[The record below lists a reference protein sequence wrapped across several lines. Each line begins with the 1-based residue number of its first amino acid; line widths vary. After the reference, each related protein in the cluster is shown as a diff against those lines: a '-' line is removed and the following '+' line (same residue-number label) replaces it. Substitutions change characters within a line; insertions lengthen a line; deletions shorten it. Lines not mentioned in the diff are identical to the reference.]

1 MFIRDT
7 IPIKNK
13 HLSLKNIDN
22 PIVKTKV
29 WLKKMFEG
37 ITGII
42 FESLMIFCLA
52 FIIDITFGEVPDR
65 FHPTLW
71 MGRIAGRLKPKLRT
85 GTSKTEK
92 INGVFLCVGLVAL
105 FVIPT
110 YFGLFWIRDVFGWL
124 VYVAVS
130 AFVLQTTFAIKC
142 MKQYTLPVAEAV
154 EKNDFE
160 TAKKYLPFIVRRNPK
175 GLTSRHIISAA
186 VETIAEGTTDGIT
199 SPFFYFA
206 FFGVPGAVGF
216 RVINTLD
223 SMVGYK
229 DEEHIN
235 IGWFSASMDTLVN
248 YIPTRFTAFLM
259 VLSAFILRLDWK
271 QSYKILCRDKNITA
285 SPNAGWT
292 ISAMAGALNVQLEKP
307 GHYIIG
313 DKNNL
318 SPQHISKALQMMN
331 MSALLFAMLITFP
344 LLISIWIIV

>member
-1 MFIRDT
+1 
-7 IPIKNK
+7 
-13 HLSLKNIDN
+13 
-22 PIVKTKV
+22 
-29 WLKKMFEG
+29 MFEG
-37 ITGII
+37 SVS
-42 FESLMIFCLA
+42 FLFDSLLIFCLA
-52 FIIDITFGEVPDR
+52 FLIDVIFGEVPDR

-71 MGRIAGRLKPKLRT
+71 MGQIAGRLKPKLR
-85 GTSKTEK
+85 SNNPQIEK
-92 INGVFLCVGLVAL
+92 IKGVFLCLGLLAL
-105 FVIPT
+105 FVGPT
-110 YFGLFWIRDVFGWL
+110 CFGLFWTRELFGSL
-124 VYVAVS
+124 VYVIVS
-130 AFVLQTTFAIKC
+130 SFVLQTTFAIKC

-175 GLTSRHIISAA
+175 ELTSRHIISAA

-206 FFGVPGAVGF
+206 LFGVPGAVAF

-248 YIPTRFTAFLM
+248 YIPTRLTALLM
-259 VLSAFILRLDWK
+259 VASAFILRLDWK
-271 QSYKILCRDKNITA
+271 QSYKILSRDKNITV

-318 SPQHISKALQMMN
+318 SPQHINKALQMM
-331 MSALLFAMLITFP
+331 MMCSLLFALLIVFP
-344 LLISIWIIV
+344 LLTITWILI